1 MITMTKTLTMTSIA
15 VLIAVLM
22 GMWLATTSPA
32 NSSAEQA
39 TPSTSVDMRLGA
51 AELDLCS
58 GQAWPHFTDGCAVW
72 IAASSNNTGIDRTI
86 SMTMHDSDHGFTVV
100 TKAQPVEVAVR

>member
-1 MITMTKTLTMTSIA
+1 MITLTRTLTMTSIA
-15 VLIAVLM
+15 VLVAVLM

-39 TPSTSVDMRLGA
+39 APSTSVEVRLGA

-58 GQAWPHFTDGCAVW
+58 GQAWPHFTDGCAAW
-72 IAASSNNTGIDRTI
+72 IAASSDNDGIDRTI
-86 SMTMHDSDHGFTVV
+86 SISTHDADHGFTIVS
-100 TKAQPVEVAVR
+100 KAQPLEVAAR